1 MTLPLLPAPDN
12 DAENR
17 RREAEEPRHERQ
29 QQSRARDNDRQQRV
43 LSEDECLAGLSNL
56 SALLV
61 SGMLTPPQANTI
73 RATLTTILQHHRQQ
87 RATHDRGGVADQD
100 ALAAQ
105 LARHPELANLLEPLL
120 SRELIAAIMARAGNG
135 SDGVS

>member
-17 RREAEEPRHERQ
+17 RREDEEPRHERQ

-61 SGMLTPPQANTI
+61 SGMLTPPQADVYK
-73 RATLTTILQHHRQQ
+73 RQPSP
-87 RATHDRGGVADQD
+87 GY
-100 ALAAQ
+100 L
-105 LARHPELANLLEPLL
+105 
-120 SRELIAAIMARAGNG
+120 
-135 SDGVS
+135 